1 MTDDETK
8 TLRQEIE
15 ALKLQFADLKAAQN
29 MDREEAIKAINEVHA
44 ESCRY
49 VADIYNHLWPVL
61 HKIFPKY
68 AEVKKQIDDIII
80 RHDTSRR
87 EENS

>member
-8 TLRQEIE
+8 ILRHELDS
-15 ALKLQFADLKAAQN
+15 LKIQFADLKAAQN
-29 MDREEAIKAINEVHA
+29 LDREEAIKAINEVHA

-49 VADIYNHLWPVL
+49 IADIYDHLWPVL
-61 HKIFPKY
+61 HKTFPKY
-68 AEVKKQIDDIII
+68 AEVKKQIDDIIK
-80 RHDTSRR
+80 RHGTSRR